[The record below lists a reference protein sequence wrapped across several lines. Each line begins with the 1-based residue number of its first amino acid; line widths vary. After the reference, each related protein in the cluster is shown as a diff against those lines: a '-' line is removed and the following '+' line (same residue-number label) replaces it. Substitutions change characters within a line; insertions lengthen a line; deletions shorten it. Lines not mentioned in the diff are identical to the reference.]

1 LTGTEGQNANT
12 RNEKLTTLAQSGLS
26 RQGDARFKNSWSH
39 SAFMPAI
46 GSHALNRASGENRSS
61 SAIMRFSIWAMAAFC
76 IGSTSGR
83 PMNWRASRGV
93 QSTSTVIFI
102 GRGAPLLNG
111 KRDDLARNGEYEGPL
126 ALLGP
131 NYCRSLHSEPA
142 LSGPKAFILHL
153 ERATSRAAN
162 VQALI
167 ASMAIESEVLA
178 AVDGAHLTPQE
189 VDQVYARRRFR
200 PHYPFPLRR
209 TEVGV
214 FLSHRAAWR
223 RIVDEALDFAFI
235 FEDDAQIDPSAFA
248 ALLEFVTLERQ
259 AWDYVLLPAQ
269 PIRNGTAVASR
280 GAQAL
285 LRPDAPPLRAIAQIV
300 SLAAAKRL
308 LERTLPFDRP
318 IDTLMQMTWVTGQ
331 PLLVASPSPV
341 RDVSRETG
349 GSTVQRKSMGF
360 AERLRHE
367 TIRPIYRAQVLARYR
382 RHLGR

>member
-1 LTGTEGQNANT
+1 LDIEPV
-12 RNEKLTTLAQSGLS
+12 L
-26 RQGDARFKNSWSH
+26 
-39 SAFMPAI
+39 
-46 GSHALNRASGENRSS
+46 
-61 SAIMRFSIWAMAAFC
+61 
-76 IGSTSGR
+76 SGR
-83 PMNWRASRGV
+83 
-93 QSTSTVIFI
+93 
-102 GRGAPLLNG
+102 
-111 KRDDLARNGEYEGPL
+111 
-126 ALLGP
+126 
-131 NYCRSLHSEPA
+131 
-142 LSGPKAFILHL
+142 KAFILHL
-153 ERATSRAAN
+153 ERASSREAT
-162 VQALI
+162 VQSLR

-178 AVDGAHLTPQE
+178 AVDGAHLTQQE

-200 PHYPFPLRR
+200 PHYPFPLTR

-223 RIVDEALDFAFI
+223 RILDEALDFAFI

-248 ALLEFVTLERQ
+248 ALLEFVTLERS

-269 PIRNGTAVASR
+269 PIRNGTPVASR
-280 GAQAL
+280 GGLTL

-318 IDTLMQMTWVTGQ
+318 VDTMLQMTWLTDQ

-360 AERLRHE
+360 LDRLRHE
-367 TIRPIYRAQVLARYR
+367 AMRPIYRAQVLARYR
-382 RHLGR
+382 RDLKQAAL